1 MPARGGSR
9 GVIELFI
16 TSLSEGFRKPNYEE
30 YVPGGLNVVEEI
42 VCRVVVRSM
51 RTSLRVVRA
60 VKTCVP
66 PESPF
71 HVTTFT
77 EARACALAATL
88 RRSPEARIAVTGL
101 SIRGTTG
108 SGGD

>member
-1 MPARGGSR
+1 MPPCGGFR
-9 GVIELFI
+9 WVIEILI
-16 TSLSEGFRKPNYEE
+16 TSLFEEFRKPRYEE
-30 YVPGGLNVVEEI
+30 HVPGGLDVVEQT
-42 VCRVVVRSM
+42 VRRVVVRSM

-66 PESPF
+66 LESSF

-101 SIRGTTG
+101 SSRGTTG